1 MIITIEGGDQ
11 AGKKTQAGLLAKALN
26 SKKIKTKILSFPD
39 YKTSI
44 GKEIYNFLHGK
55 RKFPSQVIHCLLAV
69 NRYEK
74 LFEIKKAN
82 SKNSVVIMNR
92 YYESNL
98 VYGIVNGMNLKWLE
112 SLDSKLPKSD
122 LVIVLDV
129 SQKESFN
136 RKKSKR
142 DRFEKNK
149 QFSETISKT
158 YKKLAKKYHW
168 KIINATGSKHDIH
181 QSIMKVVLKRIKK

>member
-39 YKTSI
+39 YKTPI

-149 QFSETISKT
+149 QFSQKISKT

-168 KIINATGSKHDIH
+168 KIINATGSKQEIH

>member
-149 QFSETISKT
+149 QFSQKISKT
-158 YKKLAKKYHW
+158 YKKLAKKYRW
-168 KIINATGSKHDIH
+168 KIINATGSKQEIH

>member
-39 YKTSI
+39 YKTPI

-149 QFSETISKT
+149 QFSQTISKT

-168 KIINATGSKHDIH
+168 KIINATGSKQDIH
-181 QSIMKVVLKRIKK
+181 QLIMKVVLKRIKK

>member
-11 AGKKTQAGLLAKALN
+11 AGKKTQTSLLAKALN
-26 SKKIKTKILSFPD
+26 SKKIKTKILNFPD
-39 YKTSI
+39 YKTPI

-55 RKFPSQVIHCLLAV
+55 RKFPSHVIHCLLSA

-82 SKNSVVIMNR
+82 SKNSIVIMNR
-92 YYESNL
+92 YYESNF

-112 SLDSKLPKSD
+112 SLDSNLPKSD

-149 QFSETISKT
+149 QFSQKISKT

-168 KIINATGSKHDIH
+168 KIINATGSKQDIH
-181 QSIMKVVLKRIKK
+181 QLIMNIVLKQIKK

>member
-39 YKTSI
+39 YKTPI

-82 SKNSVVIMNR
+82 SKNSIVIMNR

-149 QFSETISKT
+149 QFSQTISKT
-158 YKKLAKKYHW
+158 YKKLAKKYRW
-168 KIINATGSKHDIH
+168 KIINATGSKQDVH

>member
-11 AGKKTQAGLLAKALN
+11 AGKKTQVGLLAKALN
-26 SKKIKTKILSFPD
+26 SKKIKTKILNFPD
-39 YKTSI
+39 YKTPI

-55 RKFPSQVIHCLLAV
+55 KKFPSHVIHCLLAA

-82 SKNSVVIMNR
+82 SKNSIVIMNR
-92 YYESNL
+92 YYESNF

-112 SLDSKLPKSD
+112 SLDSNLPKSD

-149 QFSETISKT
+149 QFSQKISKT
-158 YKKLAKKYHW
+158 YKKLAKKYRW
-168 KIINATGSKHDIH
+168 KIINATGSKQEIH
-181 QSIMKVVLKRIKK
+181 QSIMNVVLKRIKK

>member
-11 AGKKTQAGLLAKALN
+11 AGKKTQTGLLAKALN

-39 YKTSI
+39 YKTPI

-55 RKFPSQVIHCLLAV
+55 RKLPSHVIHCLLSA

-74 LFEIKKAN
+74 LFEIKRAN
-82 SKNSVVIMNR
+82 SKNSIVIMNR
-92 YYESNL
+92 YYESNF

-112 SLDSKLPKSD
+112 SLDSNLPKSD

-142 DRFEKNK
+142 DKFEKNK
-149 QFSETISKT
+149 QFSQKISKT

-168 KIINATGSKHDIH
+168 KIINAAGSKQDIH